1 MLQREQS
8 LYEQRKRII
17 KASDKKFWI
26 EFDKQ
31 LNNQKLKFKI
41 WIDISTV
48 SMNASLCEVK
58 EWVENLY
65 ISGKL
70 TLENKKYEFLADE
83 LYEAIS
89 EEYPD
94 KNIWISI
101 KSDDLG
107 LLAKYETRT
116 PSTFLKI

>member
-26 EFDKQ
+26 EIDKQ

>member
-1 MLQREQS
+1 
-8 LYEQRKRII
+8 
-17 KASDKKFWI
+17 
-26 EFDKQ
+26 
-31 LNNQKLKFKI
+31 
-41 WIDISTV
+41 
-48 SMNASLCEVK
+48 MNASLCEVK

-101 KSDDLG
+101 KSEDLG
-107 LLAKYETRT
+107 ILAKYETRT